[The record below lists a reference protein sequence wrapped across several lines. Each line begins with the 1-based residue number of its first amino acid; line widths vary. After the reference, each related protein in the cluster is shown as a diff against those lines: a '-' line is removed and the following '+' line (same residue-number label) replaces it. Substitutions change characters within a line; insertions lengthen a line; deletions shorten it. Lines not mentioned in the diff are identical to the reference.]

1 MRNSSLLHRYRL
13 VDILWY
19 IATLTP
25 PLAVHII
32 IKYEILNKI
41 NNTDLIFYK
50 KIQSTA
56 GVCTVVRLGST
67 VPTTCTMMVPHHTQ

>member
-1 MRNSSLLHRYRL
+1 M
-13 VDILWY
+13 
-19 IATLTP
+19 
-25 PLAVHII
+25 
-32 IKYEILNKI
+32 KYKTKI

-50 KIQSTA
+50 KIFTKKYRVQGTA